1 MGRGQASAQPCG
13 AAEQPDSS
21 SASHPMCQELWEVM
35 GPAGHRSC
43 SSPLGFHGALR
54 QCRPWPCWGLRP
66 SGEPSSAALSRTQP
80 QAGLGLAPGAGTCDV
95 ASVTM
100 SDALRK
106 AVPVGS
112 FFPRAGALVI
122 LCLFGS
128 HHDTYVLHRV

>member
-21 SASHPMCQELWEVM
+21 SSQPPHVPGAVGGDGTCRTQVLFL
-35 GPAGHRSC
+35 
-43 SSPLGFHGALR
+43 SPRL
-54 QCRPWPCWGLRP
+54 PWGP
-66 SGEPSSAALSRTQP
+66 SGNADRGHAGLTRGSEPSSAALSRTQP
-80 QAGLGLAPGAGTCDV
+80 RAGLGVAPGTGTCDA

-112 FFPRAGALVI
+112 FSPRAGALVI
-122 LCLFGS
+122 LCLFDS